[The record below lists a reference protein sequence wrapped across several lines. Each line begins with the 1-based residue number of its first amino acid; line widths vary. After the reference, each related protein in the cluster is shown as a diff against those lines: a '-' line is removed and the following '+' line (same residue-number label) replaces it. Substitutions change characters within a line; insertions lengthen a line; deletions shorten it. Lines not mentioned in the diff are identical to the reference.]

1 MALIVC
7 KECGQQIS
15 DQAVMCPN
23 CGCPV
28 QPNEMGETK
37 SETLPPPPP
46 PPHQAPPVPPVVAPK
61 DKTVAAIL
69 AILLGSYGI
78 HHFYVGNNDRGVSY
92 LVVGLVLTV
101 IYLLFGLVTVGI
113 GYAIPLPLI
122 FTVICLID
130 AIHYLSDDDAK
141 FQERIARE
149 KDALWKKIIY

>member
-1 MALIVC
+1 M
-7 KECGQQIS
+7 
-15 DQAVMCPN
+15 
-23 CGCPV
+23 
-28 QPNEMGETK
+28 
-37 SETLPPPPP
+37 
-46 PPHQAPPVPPVVAPK
+46 
-61 DKTVAAIL
+61 
-69 AILLGSYGI
+69 GSYGI

-149 KDALWKKIIY
+149 KEPLWKKIIY